1 MVAAITTPTST
12 SSGASELDPI
22 KGLQIEDLA
31 RTEINLQ
38 VDEVAEGFTPRDQ
51 EQQEGSSEVV
61 RTDWD
66 HEEVAAHAL
75 SR

>member
-1 MVAAITTPTST
+1 M
-12 SSGASELDPI
+12 
-22 KGLQIEDLA
+22 